1 MNLEIEGR
9 TALVTGASAGLGM
22 AAAEALAAEGA
33 RVAIVSRSRE
43 NVERA
48 ASAIHARTG
57 RLADTFTADMSDTAG
72 IAALVERVRAACG
85 PISILVSNAGGPPA
99 GRFEEL
105 APEAFDTAHRLT
117 FLSTVE
123 LCRRTLPDMA
133 AQRWGRV
140 VVITSTAAR
149 QPIDGLLLSN
159 SYRAGLTGF
168 LKTLSREY
176 GDRGITFNS
185 VAPGYTQT
193 ERLAHLGER
202 VAREQGKTLEE
213 VYAMWAEATPLKRL
227 GRPEEIG
234 AAVAWLASEPAG
246 FITGQQL
253 VVDGGR
259 MAGLP

>member
-1 MNLEIEGR
+1 MNFGIEGR
-9 TALVTGASAGLGM
+9 VALVTGASAGLGL

-33 RVAIVSRSRE
+33 EVAIVSRSKE
-43 NVERA
+43 NIEKA
-48 ASAIHARTG
+48 ASGIHARTG
-57 RLADTFTADMSDTAG
+57 RLVRTFTADVGDTEALSD
-72 IAALVERVRAACG
+72 LVARVRAALG
-85 PISILVSNAGGPPA
+85 PLSILVSNAGGPPA

-105 APEAFDTAHRLT
+105 TPESFDLAHRLT
-117 FLSTVE
+117 FLATVE
-123 LCRRTLPDMA
+123 LCRRALPDMT
-133 AQRWGRV
+133 AQKWGRV
-140 VVITSTAAR
+140 IVITSTAAR

-176 GDRGITFNS
+176 GDRSITFNS

-193 ERLAHLGER
+193 ERLAHLGDR
-202 VAREQGKTLEE
+202 VAKEQGKTLEQ

-259 MAGLP
+259 TAGLP

>member
-1 MNLEIEGR
+1 MDFGIEGR
-9 TALVTGASAGLGM
+9 VALVTGASAGLGL

-33 RVAIVSRSRE
+33 RVAIASRSKDNIE
-43 NVERA
+43 KA
-48 ASAIHARTG
+48 AAQIHARTG
-57 RLADTFTADMSDTAG
+57 RLVDPFVADVGDTAG
-72 IAALVERVRAACG
+72 LIDLVGRVRAALG
-85 PISILVSNAGGPPA
+85 PLAILVSNAGGPPA

-105 APEAFDTAHRLT
+105 TAATFEQAHRLT
-117 FLSTVE
+117 FLATVE
-123 LCRRTLPDMA
+123 LCRLALPDMRA
-133 AQRWGRV
+133 AGWGRI

-176 GDRGITFNS
+176 GEHGITVNS

-193 ERLAHLGER
+193 ERLAHLGDR
-202 VAREQGKTLEE
+202 VAQEQGRTREQ
-213 VYAMWAEATPLKRL
+213 VYAAWAEATPLKRL

-246 FITGQQL
+246 FITGTQL